1 MANILPSTAPFDWLL
16 LAATKLQTSS
26 YRKAGFKY
34 KNIIR
39 NLKNEIERLTK
50 RGEEIVFS
58 LQDEILRLKDQLKE
72 KDKLCYELQ
81 SEIETLQID
90 AEEKTTLYESTLI
103 SDVKTVETQ
112 ESITET
118 NTTETNVKTT
128 EIKETPLNETKNKET
143 EPNTEEIEKETKIEK
158 EIDVESGGKKEKVMK
173 KEFDRAEYER
183 MIDLEMSSGKVSKV
197 PKTKRL
203 HSFSPSSSSTS
214 ESSPLCLSPSIPHFT
229 NRPKPGKGR
238 NRKRRKK

>member
-34 KNIIR
+34 KKIIR
-39 NLKNEIERLTK
+39 DLKNEIERLSK

-58 LQDEILRLKDQLKE
+58 LQDEILQLKDRLKE

-90 AEEKTTLYESTLI
+90 AEEKIISYKESSPK
-103 SDVKTVETQ
+103 SDVKTVET
-112 ESITET
+112 ITET
-118 NTTETNVKTT
+118 ITIETTEF
-128 EIKETPLNETKNKET
+128 KETPLNETKNK

-158 EIDVESGGKKEKVMK
+158 EIESNAESGGEKEKVRN

-183 MIDLEMSSGKVSKV
+183 KVDLEMSGFKVSKV
-197 PKTKRL
+197 SKTKRL